1 MGYDQQLLFAVCYL
15 LLVLVLV
22 PVFTLTLTMA
32 TFLHILIP

>member
-1 MGYDQQLLFAVCYL
+1 MGYDQQL

-22 PVFTLTLTMA
+22 PVFTLNLTMA